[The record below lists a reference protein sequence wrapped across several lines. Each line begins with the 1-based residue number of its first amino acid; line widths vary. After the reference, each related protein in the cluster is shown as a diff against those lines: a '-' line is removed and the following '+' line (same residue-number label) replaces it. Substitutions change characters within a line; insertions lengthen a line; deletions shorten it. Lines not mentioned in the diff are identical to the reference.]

1 MRISNTC
8 MKKCDTKMTYQ
19 KAIDVLKMEN
29 DLMQFNPMT
38 GDIVT
43 IGFYN
48 KNDKE
53 LYEANLLAIDA
64 LEKQANELLAI
75 EELEKHMKEKERKL

>member
-38 GDIVT
+38 GETVPIE
-43 IGFYN
+43 FYN
-48 KNDKE
+48 KDNNLIQGGCYE
-53 LYEANLLAIDA
+53 YTRGPPLY
-64 LEKQANELLAI
+64 
-75 EELEKHMKEKERKL
+75 

>member
-8 MKKCDTKMTYQ
+8 MKKCDTKMTYK

-38 GDIVT
+38 GETVPIE
-43 IGFYN
+43 FYN
-48 KNDKE
+48 KDNKE

-64 LEKQANELLAI
+64 LEKQIKAEDS
-75 EELEKHMKEKERKL
+75 